1 VLKGQYQANFE
12 RMGTTMEKHFV
23 KNIEFSKAID
33 LAGMMEFQPGK
44 VISATFV
51 QNDAVS
57 ITLFAFAKG
66 EGLSTHAASGDAMV
80 YILDGT
86 VELTIGGDKVTAT
99 KGQMVV
105 MPANIPHALDA
116 VDDFKMLLTVVRQ

>member
-1 VLKGQYQANFE
+1 
-12 RMGTTMEKHFV
+12 MEKHFV
-23 KNIEFSKAID
+23 KNIEFGKAID
-33 LAGMMEFQPGK
+33 LAEMMEYQAGK

-51 QNDAVS
+51 QNEAMS

-86 VELTIGGDKVTAT
+86 TDIIIGGNKVTAT

-105 MPANIPHALDA
+105 MPANIPHSLDA
-116 VDDFKMLLTVVRQ
+116 VDNFKMLLIVVRK